1 MALPA
6 NEEDTINAGGG
17 KDTINALGGND
28 FINGGADA
36 DTIFGGTGNDTY
48 VVDHSG
54 DIVNETGGNGLDT
67 VQSSI
72 TFSLSDAVH
81 AIGAV
86 ENLTL
91 TGTSAINGT
100 GNALANVITGN
111 SGNNIIAGLGGA
123 DHLDGGGGTD
133 TATYAASPAGVNV
146 SLMTGVGS
154 GGDADGDTLFNFENL
169 TGSGFNDTLEGNSG
183 NNVLVGGAGID
194 TISYEHAT
202 SGVTVNL
209 AITSV
214 QVNRRCGFG

>member
-81 AIGAV
+81 MFPSEYGEAGLLAGAV
-86 ENLTL
+86 FV
-91 TGTSAINGT
+91 SAPT
-100 GNALANVITGN
+100 TQ
-111 SGNNIIAGLGGA
+111 
-123 DHLDGGGGTD
+123 
-133 TATYAASPAGVNV
+133 ASPQ
-146 SLMTGVGS
+146 S
-154 GGDADGDTLFNFENL
+154 TLL
-169 TGSGFNDTLEGNSG
+169 AST
-183 NNVLVGGAGID
+183 
-194 TISYEHAT
+194 T
-202 SGVTVNL
+202 SE
-209 AITSV
+209 S
-214 QVNRRCGFG
+214 